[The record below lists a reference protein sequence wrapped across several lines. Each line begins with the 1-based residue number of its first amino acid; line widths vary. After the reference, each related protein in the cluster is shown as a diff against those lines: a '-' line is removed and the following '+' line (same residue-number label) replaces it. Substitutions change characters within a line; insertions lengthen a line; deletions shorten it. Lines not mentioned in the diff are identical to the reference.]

1 MTKETEVS
9 EGVESS
15 MRVTLKEVRR
25 AAWVAI
31 GFGIGLSVGMLLKG
45 EYELKEI
52 ALACILSGFG
62 AVLGGQG
69 FKALQAKFEGARNEA

>member
-1 MTKETEVS
+1 MIKETEEL

-15 MRVTLKEVRR
+15 MRVTLKSVRR

-31 GFGIGLSVGMLLKG
+31 IFGIGISIGMLIKG
-45 EYELKEI
+45 EYELINI
-52 ALACILSGFG
+52 ALASILSGFG

-69 FKALQAKFEGARNEA
+69 FKALQSKFEGDK

>member
-1 MTKETEVS
+1 MIKETEET

-15 MRVTLKEVRR
+15 MRVTLKSVRR

-31 GFGIGLSVGMLLKG
+31 IFGMGLSIGMLVKG
-45 EYELKEI
+45 EYQLLDV
-52 ALACILSGFG
+52 ALASILSGFG

-69 FKALQAKFEGARNEA
+69 FKALQSKFEANRA